1 MKVCKGLH
9 LRENECIV
17 VTKERHQKP
26 RESCSAFVMQLVT
39 GAYIA
44 QGAMR
49 MGIHSE
55 SPFDESLEELGSI
68 FENHVRTLVSNTNL
82 KPVLRS
88 EELQLKCSSK
98 RNTGKCSSDD
108 ENPIYGWGYEAMQ

>member
-1 MKVCKGLH
+1 
-9 LRENECIV
+9 
-17 VTKERHQKP
+17 
-26 RESCSAFVMQLVT
+26 MQLVT

-49 MGIHSE
+49 MGIHGE
-55 SPFDESLEELGSI
+55 SPFGESLEDLDSI
-68 FENHVRTLVSNTNL
+68 FENQVRTLVSNL
-82 KPVLRS
+82 KLTPVLRS

-108 ENPIYGWGYEAMQ
+108 ENLIYGWGYEAMQLVIHI

>member
-9 LRENECIV
+9 LQENECIV

-44 QGAMR
+44 QGAMH

-55 SPFDESLEELGSI
+55 SPFDESLEEPHYVGSVLSTFWALFQPQRAADDI
-68 FENHVRTLVSNTNL
+68 YLWCIASTLPESG
-82 KPVLRS
+82 RRADYRR
-88 EELQLKCSSK
+88 QAAI
-98 RNTGKCSSDD
+98 R
-108 ENPIYGWGYEAMQ
+108 I